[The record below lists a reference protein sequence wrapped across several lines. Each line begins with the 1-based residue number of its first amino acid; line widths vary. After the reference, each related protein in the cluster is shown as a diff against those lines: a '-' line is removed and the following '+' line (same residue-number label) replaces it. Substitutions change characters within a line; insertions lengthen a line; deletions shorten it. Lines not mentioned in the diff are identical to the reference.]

1 MAFTPTLYNS
11 VCYPSV
17 ASAADAYFS
26 SIAPSL
32 LVSGTT
38 SYQLYYLPIAGVWNL
53 RKVTISSAGVP
64 TVNFTVPV
72 APPTFPN
79 CDLTQNYFDG
89 MQIGWG
95 VVAAMFGAYAIVFL
109 KKAFHV

>member
-1 MAFTPTLYNS
+1 MGLTPTFFNG
-11 VCYPSV
+11 VCHSSV
-17 ASAADAYFS
+17 ASAADAYFT

-32 LVSGTT
+32 LVSSTT
-38 SYQLYYLPIAGVWNL
+38 SYQLYYLPISGVWNL
-53 RKVTISSAGVP
+53 RKVTISSTGVP

-72 APPTFPN
+72 APPTFQN

-95 VVAAMFGAYAIVFL
+95 VVAAMVFAYAIVFL
-109 KKAFHV
+109 KKAF